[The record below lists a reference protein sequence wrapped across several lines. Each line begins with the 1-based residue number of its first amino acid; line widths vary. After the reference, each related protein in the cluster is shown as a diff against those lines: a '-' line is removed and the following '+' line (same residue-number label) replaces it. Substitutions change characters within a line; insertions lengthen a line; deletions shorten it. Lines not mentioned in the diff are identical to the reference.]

1 MLAGWAVTARVHFK
15 KNLSIGPGQSGR
27 MEAGNTEVIWM
38 SLIDFEYLYRS
49 WDNTRPIEQTSCRK
63 PVSKK
68 DAAIR
73 GT

>member
-1 MLAGWAVTARVHFK
+1 
-15 KNLSIGPGQSGR
+15 

-49 WDNTRPIEQTSCRK
+49 WDNTRPLEQTRYRK

-68 DAAIR
+68 DAAVR
-73 GT
+73 RA